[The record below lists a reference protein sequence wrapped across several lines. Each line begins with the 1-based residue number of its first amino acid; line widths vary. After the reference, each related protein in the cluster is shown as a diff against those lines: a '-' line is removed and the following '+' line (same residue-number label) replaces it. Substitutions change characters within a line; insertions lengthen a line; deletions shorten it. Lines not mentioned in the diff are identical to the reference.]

1 MGATIIGEVE
11 VGKRGWKVAANGGEA
26 DIGGFGFISGGGR
39 WAARLLVGGNEMDAR
54 QRGGLEVKGG
64 ERRVGQG
71 GGLPE
76 DFERAEDVEIGVR
89 RWPNLLSA
97 THRIAGG
104 FPEGVEVRT
113 GWWWRV
119 YTGRFDGGGGGVGGG
134 GGGLAEAVA
143 VGGGSD
149 EGGVDD
155 VSSAGGEDL
164 EEGGGGG
171 SGGGDVRLAGEVAV
185 GGGGGDGGMLDDS
198 SESEYSE
205 EGGGGGGGGD
215 ARARGGGRRSGK
227 REYAGYVQG
236 GRQAG
241 HQNSTEAA
249 AKDTTRYCAGGGSGR
264 WGAVE
269 VTRR

>member
-1 MGATIIGEVE
+1 M
-11 VGKRGWKVAANGGEA
+11 
-26 DIGGFGFISGGGR
+26 
-39 WAARLLVGGNEMDAR
+39 
-54 QRGGLEVKGG
+54 EVKGG
-64 ERRVGQG
+64 EGRVGQG

-89 RWPNLLSA
+89 RWPSLLSA

-113 GWWWRV
+113 GWWW
-119 YTGRFDGGGGGVGGG
+119 G
-134 GGGLAEAVA
+134 VA
-143 VGGGSD
+143 VG
-149 EGGVDD
+149 
-155 VSSAGGEDL
+155 
-164 EEGGGGG
+164 
-171 SGGGDVRLAGEVAV
+171 

-198 SESEYSE
+198 SESEYSV

-241 HQNSTEAA
+241 HQKRYRGRS
-249 AKDTTRYCAGGGSGR
+249 KGYDTMLRGRWKRAVGRGGGDPQIGTRRSG
-264 WGAVE
+264 GAV
-269 VTRR
+269 VGGLTKDGRVRG